1 MNNLVFENHRL
12 TLIMKEQLKKDISFD
27 GDFLMSAR
35 EVAIALG
42 YKNPNDA
49 ILRHVDLEDK
59 ILIRNSM
66 IDSAYTGIRKLNNA
80 GETFINESGL
90 YSLIF
95 NSDLRSAK
103 KFKSGLLM
111 KYYHK

>member
-1 MNNLVFENHRL
+1 MSINNLVFESYNL
-12 TLIMKEQLKKDISFD
+12 TLIMKDQLKKGVHFD
-27 GDFLMSAR
+27 GDFLMCAR
-35 EVAIALG
+35 EVALALG

-49 ILRHVDLEDK
+49 ILRHVDAEDK
-59 ILIRNSM
+59 VLIRNSM
-66 IDSAYTGIRKLNNA
+66 IDSNFTGIKKLNNA

-103 KFKSGLLM
+103 KFKNKML
-111 KYYHK
+111 